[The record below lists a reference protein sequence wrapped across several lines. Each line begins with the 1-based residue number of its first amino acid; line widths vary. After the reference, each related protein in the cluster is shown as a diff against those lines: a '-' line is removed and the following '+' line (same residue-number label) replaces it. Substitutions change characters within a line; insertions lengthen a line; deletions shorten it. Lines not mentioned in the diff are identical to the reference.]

1 MELDR
6 SEIGSTPGESVMKT
20 VVCFLLLCAC
30 VQAEERLGIG
40 SEAPPIDIEHWLNRE
55 PVKEFE
61 AGKVYVVEFWA
72 TWCGPCVASMPHLAE
87 LQERHGKDL
96 VVIGVSDEDPEV
108 IDEFLEKE
116 RDGQILR
123 EVTDAYWLTTD
134 PDGSVDAD
142 YMEAS
147 GMRGIPTAFVVGKTG
162 EIEWIG
168 HPCNIDEP
176 IAKIID
182 GTWNREAFAAAKR
195 RPPVDRLPVLGLN
208 RLSIGDRITIPVTGK
223 DTGAVWGDSL
233 YTLDSDPG
241 TAAVHAGLLAV
252 GETKMVEFWVVP
264 SPNNFDGERRN
275 GVTSRKWGK
284 YKAAY
289 IMRLA
294 NPIQDLRLNVGET
307 ATVTPCVVDD

>member
-1 MELDR
+1 
-6 SEIGSTPGESVMKT
+6 MKT
-20 VVCFLLLCAC
+20 LVVFLLLCAS
-30 VQAEERLGIG
+30 VHAEGRLAVG
-40 SEAPPIDIEHWLNRE
+40 SKAPPIDIEHWLN
-55 PVKEFE
+55 KERVPKFE
-61 AGKVYVVEFWA
+61 MGKVYVVEFWA
-72 TWCGPCVASMPHLAE
+72 TWCGPCVASMPHLKE
-87 LQERHGKDL
+87 VQERHPEDL
-96 VVIGVSDEDPEV
+96 VIIAVSDEDPDT
-108 IDEFLEKE
+108 IDEFLQRE
-116 RDGQILR
+116 RDGKTYR
-123 EVTDAYWLTTD
+123 EITDSYWLTTD

-142 YMEAS
+142 YMKAS

-168 HPCNIDEP
+168 HPREIDQP
-176 IAKIID
+176 IARIIS

-208 RLSIGDRITIPVTGK
+208 RLSIGDRVTIPVTGK

-264 SPNNFDGERRN
+264 SPNHFDGERRN

-289 IMRLA
+289 IMRLT
-294 NPIQDLRLNVGET
+294 NPIQDLMLY
-307 ATVTPCVVDD
+307 TPSREAY